1 MGNYFLD
8 NINKSLAIIRQ
19 EQERIEATLAEYQN
33 DKEQNVEIV
42 GVKEVA
48 KLFGMSNSW
57 AENLIRDIKKRCNV
71 VGAGNK
77 IPKSLLLREIGH
89 IERN

>member
-1 MGNYFLD
+1 MSNYYLE

-33 DKEQNVEIV
+33 DKEQSVEIV

-48 KLFGMSNSW
+48 QLFGMSISW
-57 AENLIRDIKKRCNV
+57 AENLIRDI
-71 VGAGNK
+71 
-77 IPKSLLLREIGH
+77 
-89 IERN
+89 